1 MVEPLIMSKTMNERE
16 IQSRLKKVWGA
27 TGMPFAAMTRS
38 DYQSPLQNGL
48 REEWLRWIELGANGV
63 ISGEHG
69 VGKTVMLQKVKE
81 GLSPKLYSV
90 ITLTH
95 TSLSAGDVLCALCQA
110 LGIEPSFR
118 RSKTARS
125 LVEIWQREGRKPVLL
140 VDEAQNLTAAALEEL
155 RLLMCASGQLSG
167 THPRE
172 SLTMTLC
179 GDRELLPKLKL
190 GINAPLLSRLGY
202 QLQLEGLGEEEVE
215 TYLQARFEEVGIQT
229 PPLETGAVP
238 LIHKASEG
246 NPRKINQLLQQ
257 AILLLLEAGL
267 NRLDAALLQ
276 KAMPKVPSLQMR
288 KSPSG
293 PSRE

>member
-1 MVEPLIMSKTMNERE
+1 MNERE
-16 IQSRLKKVWGA
+16 VQTRLKKVWGA
-27 TGMPFAAMTRS
+27 TGMPFGATTRS
-38 DYQSPLQNGL
+38 DYQSPLQNQL
-48 REEWLRWIELGANGV
+48 REEWLRWIELGASGV
-63 ISGEHG
+63 IAGEHG

-90 ITLTH
+90 VTLTH
-95 TSLSAGDVLCALCQA
+95 TSLSAGDVLCALCQT
-110 LGIEPSFR
+110 LGMEPSFR
-118 RSKTARS
+118 RSKTART
-125 LVEIWQREGRKPVLL
+125 LVEVWQREGRKPVLL

-167 THPRE
+167 VHPRE

-202 QLQLEGLGEEEVE
+202 QLQLDGLAEEEVE
-215 TYLQARFEEVGIQT
+215 PYLQARFAEVGIST
-229 PPLETGAVP
+229 PPLEVGTLP

-257 AILLLLEAGL
+257 AILLLLEAGST
-267 NRLDAALLQ
+267 RVDSALVQ
-276 KAMPKVPSLQMR
+276 KAVTKVPSLQVR
-288 KSPSG
+288 RNTPASG
-293 PSRE
+293 S